1 MQNFTRLFG
10 MVMIC
15 TALMTVQFT
24 VQCVAQDDKLKDF
37 SFEDVPTE
45 ESKPPYFAAAGGFVV
60 SALFQ
65 DYTQLNN
72 FMQAYVGS
80 SVSSPLL
87 MTGGQAFVAIG
98 IIPNVRVGFTSL
110 FGSSAREQTS
120 GTPAK
125 RAEYSV
131 TMNGI
136 NIDYAFTP
144 LKGLAIVPGVLAGW
158 GNVALEASQSGNTQS
173 YTQRFPP
180 PASQTNY
187 LSRISAA
194 HIFVQPNLNIEY
206 AFALVSMIRVN
217 AGYSLSFMQQWR
229 ADNIVPLGDVPSSFN
244 ASGLTVQ
251 VGLFFGLFNN

>member
-1 MQNFTRLFG
+1 MHNLTRLFR
-10 MVMIC
+10 MVMLC
-15 TALMTVQFT
+15 TALVS

-45 ESKPPYFAAAGGFVV
+45 ESKPPYFAAAGGFVAT
-60 SALFQ
+60 ALFQ
-65 DYTQLNN
+65 DYGQLNSVV
-72 FMQAYVGS
+72 QGYVGS
-80 SVSSPLL
+80 SISSPLL

-110 FGSSAREQTS
+110 FGSSARENTS
-120 GTPAK
+120 GTTAK

-131 TMNGI
+131 TMNGV

-144 LKGLAIVPGVLAGW
+144 LKGLAVVPGVLAGW
-158 GNVALEASQSGNTQS
+158 GSVTLEASQSSSTQS
-173 YTQRFPP
+173 YTQKFPP

-187 LSRISAA
+187 LSRMSAA
-194 HIFVQPNLNIEY
+194 HIFVQPNVNVEY
-206 AFALVSMIRVN
+206 AFALVSMIRLN

-229 ADNIVPLGDVPSSFN
+229 ADNIVPLNDVPNSFN